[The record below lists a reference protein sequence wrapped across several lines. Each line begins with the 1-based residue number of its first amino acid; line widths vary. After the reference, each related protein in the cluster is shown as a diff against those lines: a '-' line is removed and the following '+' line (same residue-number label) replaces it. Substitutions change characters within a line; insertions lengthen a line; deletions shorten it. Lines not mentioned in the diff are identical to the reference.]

1 MKTSMKRALLGTT
14 AVVGL
19 GLLIPAPVFAAEP
32 MSLSIDGTITIQAY
46 YVNQDDESRF
56 TGRGTHLE
64 TDDGGFNL
72 RARGEADNGL
82 VYGAKI
88 EVDTDGGGGALGID
102 EQMIFFSGGWGRLE
116 LGDEDGA
123 EDVMYTSA
131 ASLAVGS
138 GGIDGG
144 SGSVFDVNGIQVT
157 SPDIVDS
164 GDATKITYFTPRI
177 NGLQIGVTYSP
188 DTGASAAD
196 SLQTIS
202 ADNDDQLDFIG
213 FGANFVQTFDEVS
226 IRLAVVAATSDTET
240 AGTEDIGTPRGL
252 YTDED

>member
-1 MKTSMKRALLGTT
+1 MKTTMKRALLGTT

-19 GLLIPAPVFAAEP
+19 GLLLPAPVFAAEP
-32 MSLSIDGTITIQAY
+32 MVFSIDGTITIEAY
-46 YVNQDDESRF
+46 FVDQDDESRF
-56 TGRGTHLE
+56 TGRSTHLE

-88 EVDTDGGGGALGID
+88 EVDTDGGGGTLAID

-116 LGDEDGA
+116 LGNEDGA

-144 SGSVFDVNGIQVT
+144 SGSVFDVNGVSVT

-177 NGLQIGVTYSP
+177 NGIQLGITYAP
-188 DTGASAAD
+188 DTGADATDSLRTLAAD
-196 SLQTIS
+196 G
-202 ADNDDQLDFIG
+202 NNQLDFIG

-226 IRLAVVAATSDTET
+226 IRLAVVAAT
-240 AGTEDIGTPRGL
+240 
-252 YTDED
+252 